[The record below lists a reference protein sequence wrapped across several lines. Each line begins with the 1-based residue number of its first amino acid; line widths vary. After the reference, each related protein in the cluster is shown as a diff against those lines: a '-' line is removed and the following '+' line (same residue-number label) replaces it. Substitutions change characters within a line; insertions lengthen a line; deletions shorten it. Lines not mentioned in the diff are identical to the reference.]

1 MCFPLLTHDFP
12 FTSGI
17 FPPAMFDTGFVIRF
31 SDEGDER
38 FIAKFDSWYLVYF
51 TTTTVGFM
59 VIYV

>member
-1 MCFPLLTHDFP
+1 
-12 FTSGI
+12 
-17 FPPAMFDTGFVIRF
+17 MFDTGFVIRL